1 MSPAGLGRSSDPAR
15 DRCHS
20 KTVYYRLHAYNDSTL
35 SPMRGPGRLHPVT
48 VDAIS
53 LLGQQVRLGRTQ
65 RRWTVSGL
73 AERLGV
79 SPVTLRK
86 VERGDPTVALG
97 TAFEAA
103 TLVGVPLFED
113 PERRQAEQS
122 RVAAHLAALPASVRP
137 AVPSDDD
144 F

>member
-1 MSPAGLGRSSDPAR
+1 MAE
-15 DRCHS
+15 
-20 KTVYYRLHAYNDSTL
+20 
-35 SPMRGPGRLHPVT
+35 
-48 VDAIS
+48 
-53 LLGQQVRLGRTQ
+53 
-65 RRWTVSGL
+65 L

-103 TLVGVPLFED
+103 ALVGVALFD
-113 PERRQAEQS
+113 PDPGRRDLESQLT
-122 RVAAHLAALPASVRP
+122 AARLAVLPATVRTP
-137 AVPSDDD
+137 TPDDN